1 MDKCR
6 RIIFGF
12 TLWLP
17 LSVFANDC
25 STALINWSDY
35 NETLR
40 LIRTSYHAGKYESVE
55 QTLTCLLES
64 NKTFISGKPGPV
76 AAYWFYRN
84 EMHAPGANEEDQS
97 RIKKWKQALPD
108 SKFAKFAEL
117 RFSYAQAWNSRGTKF
132 ANETTDDQ
140 FKRYKQKLLETETL
154 ILSEKNELKETP
166 ISYNLLL
173 AVTLDTDGTQSSAI
187 DVFNYSVAKWP
198 NYYDLYEVLLTRL
211 VPKWGG
217 SWENVDDF
225 INYWA
230 SKLQQTEE
238 NTIYAR
244 FYHNVHKHNGID
256 PRRTLA
262 DWSKLKPS
270 LVNLYTKYPEQEYV
284 TAAASYGCIY
294 GDRNFYN
301 KVVTENKVATSG
313 AWISGTSREV
323 CDSFFNL
330 MPNNDVEKDA
340 PTKSAAPPP
349 HLEG

>member
-6 RIIFGF
+6 KIIVGF
-12 TLWLP
+12 VLWFP
-17 LSVFANDC
+17 LSAFANDC

-35 NETLR
+35 NETLG
-40 LIRTSYHAGKYESVE
+40 LIKESYHAGKYKSVE
-55 QTLTCLLES
+55 QTLACLLES
-64 NKTFISGKPGPV
+64 NKTFISGKPGSV

-84 EMHAPGANEEDQS
+84 EMHAPGANEEDRS
-97 RIKKWKQALPD
+97 RIDRWKQAVPG

-117 RFSYAQAWNSRGTKF
+117 RFSYSQAWNARGTKF

-154 ILSEKNELKETP
+154 ILSERNGLKETP
-166 ISYNLLL
+166 ISYNLLM
-173 AVTLDTDGTQSSAI
+173 AVTLDTDGTQSSAM
-187 DVFNYSVAKWP
+187 DVFNYGVAKWP
-198 NYYDLYEVLLTRL
+198 NYYDFYEVLLTRL

-230 SKLQQTEE
+230 SKLQQAEE
-238 NTIYAR
+238 NTVYAR

-256 PRRTLA
+256 PRSTLA

-270 LVNLYTKYPEQEYV
+270 LVNLYTKYPAKEYL
-284 TAAASYGCIY
+284 AIAASYGCIY

-301 KVVTENKVATSG
+301 KVVTENKVVTSSD
-313 AWISGTSREV
+313 WISGTSKEA
-323 CDSFFNL
+323 CDSFFNSR
-330 MPNNDVEKDA
+330 PNIAVERDA
-340 PTKSAAPPP
+340 PPKSASPRPSP
-349 HLEG
+349 